1 MKILKNKLL
10 LAAIIALTMI
20 VTAIPVFAEP
30 NNVPYSFHLRG
41 KENVY
46 LPSGESRYRQTVN
59 TNNRWKVEMEH
70 IFNDKD
76 GVATYWIARNAD
88 HQQVSG
94 AHDVHAGT
102 GPHLYSAYS
111 SASQTWV
118 VLAADNNN
126 DVPAD
131 VDGVWDE
138 EIN

>member
-10 LAAIIALTMI
+10 LAVIIVLTMI
-20 VTAIPVFAEP
+20 VTAVPVLAIEHDI
-30 NNVPYSFHLRG
+30 PYSFHLRG
-41 KENVY
+41 TENVY
-46 LPSGESRYRQTVN
+46 LPSDESRYRETVN
-59 TNNRWKVEMEH
+59 TNNRWKVEMQH

-88 HQQVSG
+88 HKQVSG

-102 GPHLYSAYS
+102 GPHRYTAYS
-111 SASQTWV
+111 SASQTRV

-131 VDGVWDE
+131 VDGLWDE
-138 EIN
+138 EVN